1 MALFQQQYVG
11 KYAVVQYGSRILNA
25 DTWRVAISGDVID
38 ITNISVFD
46 PMQVR
51 LPPKRNEPTGSLL
64 PTDPTNHETYFANF
78 GTPTTNLWGGKRSYE
93 VAITG
98 KIYKKGTSAVNNY
111 LPNIGDY
118 VKIVFT
124 DDSPAATHP
133 RFVVYC
139 IVTNVEFSND
149 IRGYGSWNMTAA
161 GTNGLTT
168 GSGEGFV
175 DNSIV
180 PEGGN

>member
-1 MALFQQQYVG
+1 MALYQKQYVG

-25 DTWRVAISGDVID
+25 DTYRVAISGEVID
-38 ITNISVFD
+38 ITNISVFE

-51 LPPKRNEPTGSLL
+51 LPQKRIEPTGSLL

-93 VAITG
+93 VSITG
-98 KIYKKGTSAVNNY
+98 RIYKKGTAAADNY

-124 DDSPAATHP
+124 DAAVAATHP

-149 IRGYGSWNMTAA
+149 VRGYGSWSMTAA
-161 GTNGLTT
+161 GTNGFVT
-168 GSGEGFV
+168 SYAEGFA

-180 PEGGN
+180 PEGG